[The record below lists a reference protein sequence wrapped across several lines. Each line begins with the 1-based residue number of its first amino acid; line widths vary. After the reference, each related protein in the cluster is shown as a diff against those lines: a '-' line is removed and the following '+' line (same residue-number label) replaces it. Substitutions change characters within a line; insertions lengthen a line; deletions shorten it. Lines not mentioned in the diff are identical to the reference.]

1 MALEDLQTMAAEIAT
16 YEKRFRESEAKR
28 VMLECD
34 VAVRGYEVEAMYQ
47 SLLEQ
52 EKVHM
57 ETINM
62 FQQIVDHIPMP
73 IFWKDLDGKYLGCN
87 KSYERETGFSI
98 EKVRGRTSHEIYDD
112 DFAGPSDYPGLE
124 GITGPELFDR
134 TDKIV
139 VENGFISYRTSI
151 KFVNQSYVPAI
162 FYKCLYYDL
171 NNNPVGIITF
181 AHTRCDGSLCP

>member
-1 MALEDLQTMAAEIAT
+1 MALKDLTDMATEIAS
-16 YEKRFRESEAKR
+16 YEKRFRESEARR

-73 IFWKDLDGKYLGCN
+73 IFWKDLGGRYLGCN
-87 KSYERETGFSI
+87 KSYESETGFSI
-98 EKVRGRTSHEIYDD
+98 ESVKNKTSHEIYDPK
-112 DFAGPSDYPGLE
+112 FTTESDCPGLE
-124 GITGPELFDR
+124 GLRGPELFSR
-134 TDKIV
+134 TDEIV
-139 VENGFISYRTSI
+139 RMKGSIIYRTKIRGASGEYI
-151 KFVNQSYVPAI
+151 PAI
-162 FYKCLYYDL
+162 FYKCLYHDL
-171 NNNPVGIITF
+171 DDNPVGIITF